1 MLQLGDVPGEPTRQT
16 PLDSS
21 CIGHC
26 TSERRSVPPPH
37 GFVVF
42 GFVFFLTNTVF
53 LCLDGIFHSN
63 REGRNE
69 RVAYTQGAGHITQE
83 NYS

>member
-42 GFVFFLTNTVF
+42 GFVFFLVNAFSPFWLSTALGEQFVPT
-53 LCLDGIFHSN
+53 G
-63 REGRNE
+63 
-69 RVAYTQGAGHITQE
+69 
-83 NYS
+83 